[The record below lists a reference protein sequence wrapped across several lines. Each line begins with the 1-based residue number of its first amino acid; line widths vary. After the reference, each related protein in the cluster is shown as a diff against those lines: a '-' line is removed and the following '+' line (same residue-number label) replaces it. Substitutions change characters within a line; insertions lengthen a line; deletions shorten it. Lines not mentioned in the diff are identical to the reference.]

1 MPTPADTLRDHAATV
16 ADLGGTADAFAA
28 LDSAQLTAATRSI
41 ATLRQAV
48 DRFAA
53 LAAAEVARR
62 SRHELGHQGLAQRAG
77 FLNPIAMIQSVAQVG
92 RQEAARMV
100 EAGALLADAHFAAR
114 AGESA
119 DERVSEIV
127 GERVGG
133 GGAGDATGGD
143 PAAGTASSRASD
155 WRALLAA
162 ALSAGTLSLDA
173 MDAIRRVLIDVTGA
187 GEEDLVLVAEQLI
200 AAASSLSPDQLFR
213 RARQARDL
221 IDEEGIARR
230 EKQQRDLRSV
240 RTWWDSNGMH
250 CGSWR
255 LASEDGTLVA
265 EAFAQI
271 LSPRRGGP
279 RFIDPAAR
287 AAAQDLVDDQRTD
300 EQISADAFAEIVRI
314 AADADPGTLFG
325 SRRPAVRVI
334 VTADRLEKRE
344 GAGHIEGRVD
354 SVSMPT
360 IERQICDTGVIAIEF
375 DRDGQ
380 CMNVGREKRL
390 FTQRQ
395 RIGLALR
402 DGGCLFPGCDRPPS
416 YCEAH
421 HIDPWAAAHGRT
433 DIADGVL
440 LCRRHH
446 LLIHDNRWQVV
457 REDARYLLRP
467 PPEIDPIQKLIPMP
481 SRSPVMQEIAGAR
494 PA

>member
-1 MPTPADTLRDHAATV
+1 MPSPSDTLRDQAAVV
-16 ADLGGTADAFAA
+16 ADLGGTVDAFAA
-28 LDSAQLTAATRSI
+28 LDSAALTEAARSI
-41 ATLRQAV
+41 ASLRRAV
-48 DRFAA
+48 DQFAA
-53 LAAAEVARR
+53 MAAAEVARR

-77 FLNPIAMIQSVAQVG
+77 FLNPVAMIQSVAQVG

-100 EAGALLADAHFAAR
+100 EAGALLADAHFSAR
-114 AGESA
+114 AGVTG
-119 DERVSEIV
+119 D
-127 GERVGG
+127 
-133 GGAGDATGGD
+133 GGAGVTDDD
-143 PAAGTASSRASD
+143 PAAGATSSLSEN
-155 WRALLAA
+155 WRSLLAA
-162 ALSAGTLSLDA
+162 AVSAGTLSLDA
-173 MDAIRRVLIDVTGA
+173 MDAIRRVLADITGVDEA
-187 GEEDLVLVAEQLI
+187 VLALAAEQLI
-200 AAASSLSPDQLFR
+200 AASRSLSPEQLFR

-221 IDEEGIARR
+221 IDAEGIARR

-250 CGSWR
+250 CGTWR
-255 LASEDGTLVA
+255 LAPEDGTLVA

-300 EQISADAFAEIVRI
+300 EQISADAFAEMIRI
-314 AADADPGTLFG
+314 AADADPGTIFG

-334 VTADRLEKRE
+334 VTADRLEKRD
-344 GAGHIEGRVD
+344 GPGHIEGRVD
-354 SVSMPT
+354 AVSMPT
-360 IERQICDTGVIAIEF
+360 IQRQICDTGVIAIEF

-380 CMNVGREKRL
+380 CMNVGRDKRL

-395 RIGLALR
+395 RVGLAIR

-421 HIDPWAAAHGRT
+421 HIDPWAAAHGKT

-457 REDARYLLRP
+457 REGARYLLRP
-467 PPEIDPIQKLIPMP
+467 PPDVDPRQELIPMP
-481 SRSPVMQEIAGAR
+481 SRNPVMHEVAR
-494 PA
+494 ERRA